1 MATKTAGGSM
11 YSGLLQTN
19 QELAKAKELESNALS
34 IGLEQ
39 GAKPLQRYLMGL
51 ANEEKERENQLKK
64 GQELAIDNLNK
75 MSDTSS
81 LLGDF
86 DTIITSDAQTTKD
99 LLNNIAKDESLSQYE
114 KAAKYKEAVDSFN
127 KKVARYSAD
136 QELIA
141 GITGKIAKGNISGGV
156 DITGDNYKIA
166 QALSSGNFKIQGDK
180 YIIEGLQDSNVDSNR
195 LKNLTIAEKTF
206 DANKVSGSIAALGSA
221 TTNREDLKRDLQ
233 EYALNVGDIETAR
246 SLLIDGNLATRK
258 DLEGKDL
265 LGLQTLIAERGYK
278 IADKAFIAAKPA
290 AIKLSD
296 GQIMGKDSYALL
308 ENSISTSDFSN
319 FIGGEINPGESIS
332 GFQMDGNKVK
342 FLVVKKGSDDDPV
355 VGATYNLNDIGQK
368 VALGKILIDHTK
380 ATAGESLKAL
390 NQLRN
395 MYFQP
400 TGKDPD
406 KKVDPIVDDTKTGL
420 PEYFNTFSSD
430 VPNQLKN
437 ENGEVIKS
445 KSKED
450 NYVRSVLNV
459 TGSASMGSEGRVIA
473 DMVRSDYN
481 GVFSEANIRK
491 AAYELNYEGTDSE
504 GRPFGKSYIEAADLA
519 NQSFDANQKVTL
531 LAIDSANDQDIDLDT
546 RKKLRNKLTDI
557 QTALNT
563 NKSLSEL
570 TNKDIAIYN
579 YIKAG
584 GQLSN
589 YETALADLKKEKDDN
604 LNSLEV

>member
-1 MATKTAGGSM
+1 M

-19 QELAKAKELESNALS
+19 QELAKAQELESNALS

-39 GAKPLQRYLMGL
+39 GVKPLQGYLMGL

-86 DTIITSDAQTTKD
+86 DTIITSDAQITKD
-99 LLNNIAKDESLSQYE
+99 LLNDIAKDESLSQYE
-114 KAAKYKEAVDSFN
+114 KAAKYKEAVDGFN
-127 KKVARYSAD
+127 KKVARYSSD

-141 GITGKIAKGNISGGV
+141 GITGKIAKGNIAGGV
-156 DITGDNYKIA
+156 DLTGDNYKIA

-180 YIIEGLQDSNVDSNR
+180 YIIEGVKGVVDSNR

-233 EYALNVGDIETAR
+233 EYALNVGDIETAK
-246 SLLIDGNLATRK
+246 SLLIDGNLATRA

-265 LGLQTLIAERGYK
+265 LGLQTLIAEKGYK
-278 IADKAFIAAKPA
+278 IANKAFIAAKPA

-355 VGATYNLNDIGQK
+355 VGATYNLKDIGQK

-395 MYFQP
+395 MYFTP
-400 TGKDPD
+400 NEEKDPN
-406 KKVDPIVDDTKTGL
+406 KKVDLTGDDTKAGV
-420 PEYFNTFSSD
+420 PEYFNTFDTEPFKEKDADGND
-430 VPNQLKN
+430 V
-437 ENGEVIKS
+437 VVTSRS
-445 KSKED
+445 K
-450 NYVRSVLNV
+450 LNSFVSRTLGV
-459 TGSASMGSEGRVIA
+459 TGGAAMGSEGFKIVDRIN
-473 DMVRSDYN
+473 SDYD
-481 GVFSEANIRK
+481 GVFSEYNVREAG
-491 AAYELNYEGTDSE
+491 YELNYKGKDSE
-504 GRPFGKSYIEAADLA
+504 GRFIGKTQSEGDELQ
-519 NQSFDANQKVTL
+519 NQSNEASKKIKLMSIETADNTPIDNTVKDTYREK
-531 LAIDSANDQDIDLDT
+531 LADI
-546 RKKLRNKLTDI
+546 KK
-557 QTALNT
+557 ALNT
-563 NKSLSEL
+563 TKNLRQL
-570 TNKDIAIYN
+570 TNKDIAIYE

-589 YETALADLKKEKDDN
+589 YETALADLQKEKESEADKAEAAI
-604 LNSLEV
+604 S

>member
-1 MATKTAGGSM
+1 M

>member
-1 MATKTAGGSM
+1 M

-246 SLLIDGNLATRK
+246 SLIIDGNLATRK

>member
-1 MATKTAGGSM
+1 M

-604 LNSLEV
+604 LNTLEV

>member
-1 MATKTAGGSM
+1 M

-19 QELAKAKELESNALS
+19 QELAKAQELESNAIS
-34 IGLEQ
+34 KGLEQ
-39 GAKPLQRYLMGL
+39 GVKPLQGYLMGL
-51 ANEEKERENQLKK
+51 ANEEKERENELKK
-64 GQELAIDNLNK
+64 GQELAIENLNK

-86 DTIITSDAQTTKD
+86 DTIITSDAQATKD

-114 KAAKYKEAVDSFN
+114 KAAKYKEAVDGFN

-180 YIIEGLQDSNVDSNR
+180 YIIEGLKDSNVDSNR

-233 EYALNVGDIETAR
+233 EYALNVGDIETAK
-246 SLLIDGNLATRK
+246 SLLIDGNLATRA

-342 FLVVKKGSDDDPV
+342 FLVVKKGSDDNPV
-355 VGATYNLNDIGQK
+355 VGATYNLNDLGQR

-390 NQLRN
+390 NQLRS

-400 TGKDPD
+400 SEEKDPN
-406 KKVDPIVDDTKTGL
+406 KKVNTPVSDTTTAL
-420 PEYFNTFSSD
+420 PEYFSTFSTEA
-430 VPNQLKN
+430 PIFKN
-437 ENGEVIKS
+437 EDGKVIRS

-459 TGSASMGSEGRVIA
+459 TGNTSMGSEGRRVA
-473 DMVRSDYN
+473 DMIRSDYTDANGN

-504 GRPFGKSYIEAADLA
+504 GRPFGKSGIEAADL
-519 NQSFDANQKVTL
+519 NEQSSEANQKVAL
-531 LAIDSANDQDIDLDT
+531 LAIDSANSQDIDLDT
-546 RKKLRNKLTDI
+546 RNKLRNQNLLSDI

>member
-1 MATKTAGGSM
+1 M

-246 SLLIDGNLATRK
+246 SLLIDGNLATRE

-546 RKKLRNKLTDI
+546 RKKLRDKLTDI